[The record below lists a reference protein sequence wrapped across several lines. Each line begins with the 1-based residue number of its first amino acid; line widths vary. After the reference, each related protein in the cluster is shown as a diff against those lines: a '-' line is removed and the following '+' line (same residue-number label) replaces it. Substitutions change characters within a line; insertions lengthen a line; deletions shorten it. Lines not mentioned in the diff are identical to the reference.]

1 MKILV
6 TVPLTDEERIELQSK
21 MPGADYVFTE
31 RYKATEEEIREAD
44 IILGN
49 VVPDKLAGASNL
61 KWLQLNTAGADQYVK
76 RGVLPAQTIL
86 TNAAGCY
93 ELSVSEHML
102 ASTFYLVKKLGL
114 YHRNQMDS
122 LWKDE
127 GQVQGIEGSRTL
139 VVGLGSI
146 GSSYARKMSL
156 LGSRVVGLRR
166 SVSEC
171 PEYLEA
177 IGTVDELDR
186 YLPEADIVALS
197 LPHTPQTAHIMN
209 AERLSA
215 MKKGSFLINAGRG
228 GAIDQEALVNALHSG
243 PLAGAALD
251 VTDPEPLPADHPLW
265 KCENLLLTP
274 HVAGGYHMQETLR
287 RIIRLFIDN
296 LGRYAAGEELRA
308 VVRR

>member
-6 TVPLTDEERIELQSK
+6 TVPLTEEERIELQSK
-21 MPGADYVFTE
+21 MPDADYVFTE
-31 RYKATEEEIREAD
+31 RDKATEEEIREAD

-76 RGVLPAQTIL
+76 EGVLPAQTIL

-122 LWKDE
+122 LWK
-127 GQVQGIEGSRTL
+127 
-139 VVGLGSI
+139 
-146 GSSYARKMSL
+146 
-156 LGSRVVGLRR
+156 
-166 SVSEC
+166 
-171 PEYLEA
+171 
-177 IGTVDELDR
+177 
-186 YLPEADIVALS
+186 
-197 LPHTPQTAHIMN
+197 
-209 AERLSA
+209 
-215 MKKGSFLINAGRG
+215 
-228 GAIDQEALVNALHSG
+228 
-243 PLAGAALD
+243 
-251 VTDPEPLPADHPLW
+251 
-265 KCENLLLTP
+265 CENLLLTP

-296 LGRYAAGEELRA
+296 LGRYAAGEELRG